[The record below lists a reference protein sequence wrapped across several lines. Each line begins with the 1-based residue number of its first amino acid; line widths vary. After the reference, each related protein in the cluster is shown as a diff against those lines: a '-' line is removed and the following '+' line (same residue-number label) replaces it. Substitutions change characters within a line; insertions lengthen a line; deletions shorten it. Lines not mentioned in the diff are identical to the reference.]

1 MKKRSSN
8 LSVFVF
14 YALIILTILFVLS
27 NSLTSGFLARYLS
40 TDSSG
45 DNARVAKWEILFN
58 GDDEFNVNI
67 PSYHLENG
75 SKGEWGLDISNKS
88 ETLAKIAS
96 ESSIKLKL
104 YSTSFHADHHHD
116 SWDFLEDANHQVID
130 NPINF
135 KIYIYNCSLEELKD
149 TYFEN
154 GVFKPELLEPGIS
167 IEERLLLD
175 TNSTNLKFEMNIDSG
190 IICHEAS
197 IDIGNL
203 GETFNLAIGN
213 GNACI
218 KVLWSVESTDDSYSY
233 KESFKSYH
241 LIKMD
246 EYNKNIYGGIVQ
258 YQGTD
263 LIDLSSTSLTDA
275 QINSYLD
282 TNSYNISGTKYI
294 IAYKLYDAFEYLIYS
309 SSLGG
314 EVMITLT
321 DADVTYLKK
330 CTQLS
335 QEEKSILEARTNV
348 NVTSVDMLEKYIEK
362 IECKSYLEFLEEKK
376 AFEAAIG
383 YLGLELECMI
393 SLNLRVEQIN

>member
-8 LSVFVF
+8 LSIFVF

-45 DNARVAKWEILFN
+45 DNARVAKWEIQFN
-58 GDDEFNVNI
+58 GDDEFNVEI
-67 PSYHLENG
+67 PSTHLENG
-75 SKGEWGLDISNKS
+75 SKGEWGLDITNKS
-88 ETLAKIAS
+88 ETLARISS
-96 ESSIKLKL
+96 ESNIKLRL
-104 YSTSFHADHHHD
+104 YSPGFHAEHHHET
-116 SWDFLEDANHQVID
+116 WDFLEDTNGQVID
-130 NPINF
+130 NPISF

-154 GVFKPELLEPGIS
+154 GVFNPTLLEPGIS

-175 TNSTNLKFEMNIDSG
+175 TNTTELKFEMNVDSG
-190 IICHEAS
+190 LICHEAI
-197 IDIGNL
+197 IDIGDL

-213 GNACI
+213 GNACV
-218 KVLWSVESTDDSYSY
+218 KVLWNVESTDDSYSY
-233 KESFKSYH
+233 KEDFKSYH
-241 LIKMD
+241 LIKLD

-263 LIDLSSTSLTDA
+263 LIDLTLSNLTDT
-275 QINSYLD
+275 QISNYLEV
-282 TNSYNISGTKYI
+282 NSYNISGIKYV

-321 DADVTYLKK
+321 ADDVTYLKK

-348 NVTSVDMLEKYIEK
+348 DVTSVEMLEKYIEK
-362 IECKSYLEFLEEKK
+362 IECKSYLEFLDEKK

-383 YLGLELECMI
+383 YLGLDLECRI
-393 SLNLRVEQIN
+393 SLNLRVEQID